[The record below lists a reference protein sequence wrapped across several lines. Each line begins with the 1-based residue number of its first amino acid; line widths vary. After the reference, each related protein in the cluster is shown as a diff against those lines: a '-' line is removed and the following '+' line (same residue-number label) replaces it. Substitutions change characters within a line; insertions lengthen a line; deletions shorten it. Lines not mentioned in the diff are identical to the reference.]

1 MVSLAVAKSVVKN
14 IRVSPRKLNLV
25 AGQIRGKRVR
35 VALDELAFSRKR
47 IAIDV
52 RKALMSAVANAENNH
67 GMDVDQLIVDEAYVG
82 QAFIIKRFHARAKGR
97 GASIRKPFS
106 NLTIKVRE
114 QED

>member
-1 MVSLAVAKSVVKN
+1 MTVSAIAKSIVKN

-25 AGQIRGKRVR
+25 AGQIRGKHVR
-35 VALDELAFSRKR
+35 IALDELAFSRKR

-67 GMDVDQLIVDEAYVG
+67 GMDVDQLIVDEAFVG
-82 QAFIIKRFHARAKGR
+82 QAFILKRFHARAKGR
-97 GASIRKPFS
+97 GAAIRKPFS

-114 QED
+114 REE